1 MGTASGSPA
10 PVLIRLQRD
19 IQHYSLYQA
28 LLCLL
33 DQLQQSYPGETPE
46 AHYRRV
52 RFCANPGLGFAARD
66 IEQLQIEH
74 NEHGLHFVLQL
85 NLIALSGA
93 SSPLPAHQVELA
105 LGDDPGC
112 GNVRALFDLCSNR
125 LQRLLLPIWQKYR
138 YYSRFRSGAS
148 DRLSGSLLA
157 LAGLHNAPDSGPLQA
172 HRLLPCLGLIS
183 GKAQSADSIAAVLRQ
198 YFRSPSIT
206 LEQCLPRQVSIP
218 DEQRSALGR
227 NNSTL
232 GNELILGSHI
242 MSIAGAFR
250 VHLTQLDW
258 NDFHR
263 FLPPGQDHQ
272 TLHNLLAFLLRTP
285 LQYDLRLQL
294 QASEVRALQLGS
306 RNTCRLGW
314 TTWLGSPAGDP
325 AILLCSTTKDGLH
338 DCN

>member
-1 MGTASGSPA
+1 M
-10 PVLIRLQRD
+10 
-19 IQHYSLYQA
+19 
-28 LLCLL
+28 
-33 DQLQQSYPGETPE
+33 
-46 AHYRRV
+46 
-52 RFCANPGLGFAARD
+52 
-66 IEQLQIEH
+66 
-74 NEHGLHFVLQL
+74 
-85 NLIALSGA
+85 
-93 SSPLPAHQVELA
+93 
-105 LGDDPGC
+105 
-112 GNVRALFDLCSNR
+112 
-125 LQRLLLPIWQKYR
+125 
-138 YYSRFRSGAS
+138 
-148 DRLSGSLLA
+148 
-157 LAGLHNAPDSGPLQA
+157 
-172 HRLLPCLGLIS
+172 
-183 GKAQSADSIAAVLRQ
+183 LRQ